1 MQAKMTLIG
10 LYNYLYDED
19 LDDPDVLF
27 SGLTVPAD
35 TYDLDLL
42 KATIL
47 LRGGGFEV
55 MYPDP
60 DFLIPMISAWSYK
73 WANTMQRWW
82 DAFAQ
87 TYSPIE
93 NYDRNESWT
102 DTGSGTGSGNSSGSS
117 SGTTG
122 GTDEETVSAFDAST
136 YTPKDKHTTSGT
148 QSGTTSGQTSSSF
161 SDSHTHTGRIHG
173 NIGVTT
179 NQQMIQAELDL
190 YKQNLYD
197 ELADVFLMEFTIP
210 VY

>member
-60 DFLIPMISAWSYK
+60 DFLIPMISACSAGGMLSHRLTALLK
-73 WANTMQRWW
+73 TMT
-82 DAFAQ
+82 ATKA
-87 TYSPIE
+87 
-93 NYDRNESWT
+93 
-102 DTGSGTGSGNSSGSS
+102 
-117 SGTTG
+117 
-122 GTDEETVSAFDAST
+122 
-136 YTPKDKHTTSGT
+136 
-148 QSGTTSGQTSSSF
+148 GQ
-161 SDSHTHTGRIHG
+161 
-173 NIGVTT
+173 
-179 NQQMIQAELDL
+179 IQAAVQVQATHPAHHPVLPAELMK
-190 YKQNLYD
+190 KQYLR
-197 ELADVFLMEFTIP
+197 LMHLLIHQKTNILP
-210 VY
+210 VVRKVVQRQVRLQAASRTVTRIQAVYMVI